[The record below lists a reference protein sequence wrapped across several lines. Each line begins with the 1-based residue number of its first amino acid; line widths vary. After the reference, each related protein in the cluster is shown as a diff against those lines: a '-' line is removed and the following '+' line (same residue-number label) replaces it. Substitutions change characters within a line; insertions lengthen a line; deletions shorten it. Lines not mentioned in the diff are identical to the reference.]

1 MHRVIQEYILNQQ
14 LISMERLEGEVIIIS
29 FDTGKYFSSADSG
42 ADILWLIKDKVPPS
56 KWDEIIKERF
66 NIDEFPGS
74 QIVEFLEHC
83 LSEGIIQTAKEELMG
98 IPKLPEDYDHA
109 SWSRPI
115 LLAFADLQD
124 LLTVDPIHDS
134 SLEGWPQLKD
144 NEK

>member
-1 MHRVIQEYILNQQ
+1 MHPVIQAYILNQQ
-14 LISMERLEGEVIIIS
+14 LISMERLEGEVVIIS

-42 ADILWLIKDKVPPS
+42 ADILWLIKDKVHPS
-56 KWDEIIKERF
+56 KWDEILKERF
-66 NIDEFPGS
+66 NVDEFPGC

-83 LSEGIIQTAKEELMG
+83 LGEGIIKTTTEELTG

-109 SWSRPI
+109 SWSRPL

-144 NEK
+144 NEE